1 LINRQ
6 AMKKLITILLF
17 TTLTQV
23 LAQNTVGDSW
33 ATIKTN
39 GSGTLAVLYYE
50 QAGLIQEVNGKPEG
64 LCVEILKDFVD
75 FVQAK
80 HNKKITLQYVGKEPV
95 FTNFLS
101 ATQKSTNLLGVT
113 NVTITDERK
122 KILKFTPPFISNPV
136 VLLTHKEAPAIANFS
151 ELSKKLEGYSAEII
165 GGSTHVKYINKIKK
179 ENWPSLTITYGP
191 SGQEIVKKIAT
202 NPKIFT
208 ILDFTEF
215 VDATRKRLPIKK
227 QNLEFGDPEQLAF
240 VMSKRS
246 DWDEIWKLFMTDEY
260 RKSPKYRKNISDNL
274 GMAFLSILK

>member
-1 LINRQ
+1 MN
-6 AMKKLITILLF
+6 KKHVLLSIL
-17 TTLTQV
+17 V
-23 LAQNTVGDSW
+23 GLAYQLSAQKAGDSW
-33 ATIKTN
+33 ATVKAN
-39 GSGTLAVLYYE
+39 GSGTLAIVYYE
-50 QAGLIQEVNGKPEG
+50 QAGLIQDVNGKPEG

-101 ATQKSTNLLGVT
+101 TTQKSANLLGVT

-136 VLLTHKEAPAIANFS
+136 VLLTHKEAPAVTSFA
-151 ELSKKLEGYSAEII
+151 ELSKKLEGYTAEII
-165 GGSTHVKYINKIKK
+165 EGSTHVKYINKIKK

-202 NPKIFT
+202 NPKMFT

-215 VDATRKRLPIKK
+215 VDANRKRLPVKK

-240 VMSKRS
+240 IMSKQS

>member
-1 LINRQ
+1 MN
-6 AMKKLITILLF
+6 KKTVFLSIL
-17 TTLTQV
+17 V
-23 LAQNTVGDSW
+23 GLAYQLSAQKMGDSW
-33 ATIKTN
+33 ATVKAN
-39 GSGTLAVLYYE
+39 GSGTLAIVYYE
-50 QAGLIQEVNGKPEG
+50 QAGLIQDVNGKPEG

-101 ATQKSTNLLGVT
+101 TTQKSANLLGVT

-136 VLLTHKEAPAIANFS
+136 VLLTHKEAPTVANFG
-151 ELSKKLEGYSAEII
+151 ELSKKLEGYTAEII
-165 GGSTHVKYINKIKK
+165 EGSTHVKYINKIKK

-202 NPKIFT
+202 NPKIIT

-215 VDATRKRLPIKK
+215 VDANRKRLPVKK

-240 VMSKRS
+240 IMSKQS